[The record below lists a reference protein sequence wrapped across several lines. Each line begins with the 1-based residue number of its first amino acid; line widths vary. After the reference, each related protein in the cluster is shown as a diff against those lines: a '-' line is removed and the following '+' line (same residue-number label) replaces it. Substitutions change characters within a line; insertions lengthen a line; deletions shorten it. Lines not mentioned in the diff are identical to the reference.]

1 MKTLKVHVQSLLL
14 AVLVAVAVAA
24 VSPALGQVPRDAAR
38 AYQLALE
45 LLKKGKHQQA
55 LRKLEEAS
63 RLVSSSIGERHK
75 ANLAI
80 LRLQASVLKKS
91 GAYEKSLV
99 VAERA
104 QKILRQNSGR
114 NNRSFAIGEINIGS
128 TYFAMRQDANAIE
141 RFKAALEILG
151 KIAPKNDAL
160 AGRTYLKL
168 AAAQTRRALLI
179 DAEQSAKRAL
189 AIHEAVYSK
198 TDPNIGEALNTLGVI
213 YDHMNRHDDA
223 IRQFA
228 RQISILERARGAHH
242 GGLVP
247 PLGNMANLY
256 HSLGNY
262 DRADEL
268 QMRAIEIARK
278 AYGESSVQY
287 AVNLENSSSIL
298 INQGRLADAEH
309 AAELAVKIYRK
320 AKAAPANIA
329 TSVAALG
336 RVYFAQGR
344 LEKAEAQFIRSLA
357 VAEEQLDRNHVDL
370 ARYLH
375 GLAITYNSMGK
386 LELAERFLRRA
397 LSKFEEIDARPNDSV
412 ANALRNL
419 GLNLIAQNRREEA
432 RTFVARALQMWR
444 QIPNARPDRLASAL
458 QSLGSLQISDDDAVR
473 YHREALQVAR
483 KAYGSPH
490 PSILFALSGLGG
502 AFERKGDL
510 RSAEVQLRE
519 ALGIAEQLYGSKHPR
534 TADIHKSLAHTLFR
548 SGNPGKA
555 LPFAR
560 KAVSVIK
567 QDPGKRALGQQ
578 SEKIR
583 FEEKPGLSYP
593 TSFEL
598 LISSLSALGGRSEPA
613 ELALGEA
620 FEAAQSYGTS
630 STAAAVAQM
639 AARFGAGD
647 GALAARIREGQD
659 LLSQRSAAEKALQEA
674 RSAAQA
680 DDKKT
685 AIQNL
690 RRRVDELTDRIER
703 NQKQIKAEFPE
714 YAELIKAATPK
725 IADTQSLLG
734 DDDALLFYFS
744 GIQNLFIW
752 AVTRDAVQWRK
763 VSRTR
768 AHFEEQISVL
778 RKSLDPTNFGNTE
791 SRGFTRE
798 QVCRGFARS
807 DQPCEAYDTD
817 LARAHR
823 LYTDLVGPVADV
835 VEGKRHLIVV
845 PSGPLTGL
853 PFHMLVT
860 APPPN
865 TGSLEDRFKHAE
877 WLIRRY
883 AVTVLPSVSSLR
895 ALRVSERRGR
905 AKRPFVGFGNPDFF
919 TPQDKSRPSAR
930 TRTVQGTRGYSAY
943 LRGRLADVELLSG
956 RIPPLPDTADE
967 LKAVGRVFKARKSE
981 IVLGRQASETV
992 IKKMSRGGKLDDY
1005 RIVHFATHG
1014 LIAGELEG
1022 LGEPALA
1029 LSLPGKATE
1038 NDDGLLTASEVA
1050 QLKLNADW
1058 VVLSACNTAA
1068 GEKPGAEAFSGLARA
1083 FFYSGT
1089 RALLVSHWPVISEAA
1104 VKLTTRTFSE
1114 MNGDPA
1120 IGRAEALR
1128 RSMLALIDKGAPY
1141 ERHPAYW
1148 APFVVVGDGAGS
1160 VR

>member
-1 MKTLKVHVQSLLL
+1 M
-14 AVLVAVAVAA
+14 AIFVAVAVAA
-24 VSPALGQVPRDAAR
+24 VTPAFGQVPRDAAR

-55 LRKLEEAS
+55 LGKLEEAS
-63 RLVSSSIGERHK
+63 RIIRSSIGENHQ

-91 GAYEKSLV
+91 GNFEKSLL
-99 VAERA
+99 VAKRA
-104 QKILRQNSGR
+104 QKILRQARGR
-114 NNRSFAIGEINIGS
+114 NDRSVAIGEINIGS

-141 RFKAALEILG
+141 RFKAALAILG
-151 KIAPKNDAL
+151 KVASKNDAL

-168 AAAQTRRALLI
+168 AAAQTRRALFI
-179 DAEQSAKRAL
+179 DAERSAKRAL
-189 AIHEAVYSK
+189 AIHEAAYSK

-213 YDHMNRHDDA
+213 YDRMNRHDDA

-228 RQISILERARGAHH
+228 RQISILERARGAHD

-262 DRADEL
+262 ERADEL
-268 QMRAIEIARK
+268 QMRAIQIAK
-278 AYGESSVQY
+278 TAYGENSVQY
-287 AVNLENSSSIL
+287 AVNLQNSSSIL
-298 INQGRLADAEH
+298 MNQGRLADAEQ
-309 AAELAVKIYRK
+309 AAALAIRIYRSTN
-320 AKAAPANIA
+320 AAPANIA
-329 TSVAALG
+329 TSAATLG
-336 RVYFAQGR
+336 RVYFVQGR
-344 LEKAEAQFIRSLA
+344 LEKAEAQFLLSLA
-357 VAEEQLDRNHVDL
+357 VAEKHLDASHVDH

-386 LELAERFLRRA
+386 LELGERFLRRA
-397 LSKFEEIDARPNDSV
+397 LAKFEEADARPNDSV

-419 GLNLIAQNRREEA
+419 GLNLSAQNRRDEA
-432 RTFVARALQMWR
+432 RTFLARALQMWR
-444 QIPNARPDRLASAL
+444 QVPNARPDRLASAL
-458 QSLGSLQISDDDAVR
+458 QSLGSLQVGDDDAVR
-473 YHREALQVAR
+473 YHQEALQVAR
-483 KAYGSPH
+483 KAYRSPH
-490 PSILFALSGLGG
+490 PSILFALSGLGE
-502 AFERKGDL
+502 AYERMGDL
-510 RSAEVQLRE
+510 QSAEVQLRE

-534 TADIHKSLAHTLFR
+534 TADIYKSLAHTLVR
-548 SGNPGKA
+548 AGNPKKA

-560 KAVSVIK
+560 KAVGVIK
-567 QDPGKRALGQQ
+567 QDPGKRALGQHA
-578 SEKIR
+578 ENIR

-598 LISSLSALGGRSEPA
+598 LISTISALGGKSEPA
-613 ELALGEA
+613 DLALGEA

-630 STAAAVAQM
+630 STAAAVSQM

-659 LLSQRSAAEKALQEA
+659 LLSQRLAAEKALQDA

-680 DDKKT
+680 DQNKT

-690 RRRVDELTDRIER
+690 RRRVGELTGRIDQNR
-703 NQKQIKAEFPE
+703 RLIGAEFPE
-714 YAELIKAATPK
+714 YAELIKAATLK
-725 IADTQSLLG
+725 IADTQALLG
-734 DDDALLFYFS
+734 EDDALLYYFS
-744 GIQNLFIW
+744 GIRNLYVW
-752 AVTRDAVQWRK
+752 AVTRDAVQWRR
-763 VSRTR
+763 VGRPR
-768 AHFEEQISVL
+768 AYFEEQISVL
-778 RKSLDPTNFGNTE
+778 RKSLDPTNFGGTDN
-791 SRGFTRE
+791 RGLTRE
-798 QVCRGFARS
+798 QVCRGLARL

-823 LYTDLVGPVADV
+823 LYVDLIGPVADA
-835 VEGKRHLIVV
+835 VEGKRHLVVV

-853 PFHMLVT
+853 PFHMLVA

-865 TGSLEDRFKHAE
+865 SGALEDRFKQAE
-877 WLIRRY
+877 WLIRRH

-895 ALRVSERRGR
+895 ALRVSERKGR

-919 TPQDKSRPSAR
+919 TPQDQSRPGAR
-930 TRTVQGTRGYSAY
+930 TRTVQATRGYSAY
-943 LRGRLADVELLSG
+943 FRGRLADVEFLSG

-981 IVLGRQASETV
+981 IILGRQASETV
-992 IKKMSRGGKLDDY
+992 IKKMSRGGNLDDY

-1029 LSLPGKATE
+1029 LSLPSKATE

-1104 VKLTTRTFSE
+1104 VKLTTVAFSE
-1114 MNGDPA
+1114 MKSNPT

-1128 RSMLALIDKGAPY
+1128 RSMLALIEKGAPY
-1141 ERHPAYW
+1141 QRHPAYW
-1148 APFVVVGDGAGS
+1148 APFVVVGEGAGS
-1160 VR
+1160 VK